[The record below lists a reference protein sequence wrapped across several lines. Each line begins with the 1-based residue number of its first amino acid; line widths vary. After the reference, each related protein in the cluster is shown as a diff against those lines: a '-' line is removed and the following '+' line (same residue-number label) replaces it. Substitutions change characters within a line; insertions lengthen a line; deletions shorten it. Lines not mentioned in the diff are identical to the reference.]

1 MIETIFLLNYNDV
14 MKKIFLLI
22 VTSLFVFSGFARD
35 KSSLKFR
42 LVYDGPYI
50 DLENQSV
57 PEGFEAI
64 RILKGMKETTVL
76 VEKNVQLD
84 GTHIQNFKLAQD
96 MFGYPNINFTLDDEG
111 TQIFAKLT
119 RENIRKEI
127 LLEMDGIAILSAV
140 IREEITG
147 GQVAISGVN
156 NLNLIKIIKDNF
168 ECEDSLNIDFDVD
181 FVRVTAVNGI
191 VDRKDP
197 KAVLNAFMY
206 YYFTDDPVWKSFVA
220 SDGKYSK
227 SHDNITS
234 VRDNFPETLNYSEI
248 QIQKAEKL
256 KKKLPFYLFKNN
268 KDIPFS
274 YLYKI
279 NISGY
284 EYIAQ
289 VNMIMDKAGNFSI
302 KGF

>member
-1 MIETIFLLNYNDV
+1 
-14 MKKIFLLI
+14 MKKLFLLI

-84 GTHIQNFKLAQD
+84 GTHIKNFKLAQD

-168 ECEDSLNIDFDVD
+168 ECEDSLNINFDVD

-206 YYFTDDPVWKSFVA
+206 YYFTDDPVWKAFVA

>member
-1 MIETIFLLNYNDV
+1 
-14 MKKIFLLI
+14 MKKLFLLI

-84 GTHIQNFKLAQD
+84 GTHIKNFKLAQD

-119 RENIRKEI
+119 RDNIRKEI

-168 ECEDSLNIDFDVD
+168 ECEDSLNINFDVD

-206 YYFTDDPVWKSFVA
+206 YFFTDDPVWKSFVA

>member
-1 MIETIFLLNYNDV
+1 

-84 GTHIQNFKLAQD
+84 GTHIKNFKLAQD

-168 ECEDSLNIDFDVD
+168 ECEDSLNINFDVD

>member
-1 MIETIFLLNYNDV
+1 

-50 DLENQSV
+50 DLEKQSV

-84 GTHIQNFKLAQD
+84 GTHIKNFKLAQD

-140 IREEITG
+140 IRDEITG

>member
-14 MKKIFLLI
+14 MKKLFLLI

-84 GTHIQNFKLAQD
+84 GTHIKNFKLAQD

>member
-1 MIETIFLLNYNDV
+1 
-14 MKKIFLLI
+14 MKKLFLLI

-119 RENIRKEI
+119 RDNIRKEI

>member
-1 MIETIFLLNYNDV
+1 

-84 GTHIQNFKLAQD
+84 GTHIKNFKLAQD

-206 YYFTDDPVWKSFVA
+206 YFFTDDPVWKSFVA

>member
-1 MIETIFLLNYNDV
+1 
-14 MKKIFLLI
+14 MKKLFLLI

-96 MFGYPNINFTLDDEG
+96 MFGYPNINFTLDEEG

-168 ECEDSLNIDFDVD
+168 ECEDSLNINFDVD

>member
-14 MKKIFLLI
+14 MKKLFLLI

-84 GTHIQNFKLAQD
+84 GTHIKNFKLAQD

-168 ECEDSLNIDFDVD
+168 ECEDSLNINFDVD

-234 VRDNFPETLNYSEI
+234 VRDYFPETLNYSEI

>member
-84 GTHIQNFKLAQD
+84 GTHIKNFKLAQD

-168 ECEDSLNIDFDVD
+168 ECEDSLNINFDVD

>member
-1 MIETIFLLNYNDV
+1 
-14 MKKIFLLI
+14 MKKLFLLI

-42 LVYDGPYI
+42 LVYDGSYI

-127 LLEMDGIAILSAV
+127 LLEMDGIEILSAV

-168 ECEDSLNIDFDVD
+168 ECEDSLNINFDVD

>member
-1 MIETIFLLNYNDV
+1 
-14 MKKIFLLI
+14 MKKLFLLI

-168 ECEDSLNIDFDVD
+168 ECEDSLNINFDVD
-181 FVRVTAVNGI
+181 FVRVIAVNGI

>member
-1 MIETIFLLNYNDV
+1 
-14 MKKIFLLI
+14 MKKLFLLI

-168 ECEDSLNIDFDVD
+168 ECEDSLNINFDVD

-206 YYFTDDPVWKSFVA
+206 YFFTDDPVWKSFVA

>member
-1 MIETIFLLNYNDV
+1 MLNYNDV

-42 LVYDGPYI
+42 LVYDGSYI

-84 GTHIQNFKLAQD
+84 GTHIKNFKLAQD

-140 IREEITG
+140 IRDEITG

-206 YYFTDDPVWKSFVA
+206 YFFTDDPVWKAFVA

>member
-1 MIETIFLLNYNDV
+1 
-14 MKKIFLLI
+14 MKKLFLLI

-84 GTHIQNFKLAQD
+84 GTHIKNFKLAQD

-140 IREEITG
+140 IRDEITG

>member
-1 MIETIFLLNYNDV
+1 
-14 MKKIFLLI
+14 MKKLFLLI

-76 VEKNVQLD
+76 VEKNVQMD
-84 GTHIQNFKLAQD
+84 GTHIKNFKLAQD

-168 ECEDSLNIDFDVD
+168 ECEDSLNINFDVD

>member
-14 MKKIFLLI
+14 MKKVFLLI

-127 LLEMDGIAILSAV
+127 LLEMDGIAILSAI

>member
-84 GTHIQNFKLAQD
+84 GTHIKNFKLAQD

-168 ECEDSLNIDFDVD
+168 ECEDSLNINFDVD

-234 VRDNFPETLNYSEI
+234 VRDYFPETLNYSEI

>member
-1 MIETIFLLNYNDV
+1 
-14 MKKIFLLI
+14 MKKLFLLI

-84 GTHIQNFKLAQD
+84 GTHIKNFKLAQD

-119 RENIRKEI
+119 RENIGKEI

>member
-1 MIETIFLLNYNDV
+1 
-14 MKKIFLLI
+14 MKKLFLLI

-84 GTHIQNFKLAQD
+84 GTHIQNFKLEQD

-168 ECEDSLNIDFDVD
+168 ECEDSLNINFDVD

>member
-1 MIETIFLLNYNDV
+1 

-84 GTHIQNFKLAQD
+84 GTHIKNFKLAQD

-140 IREEITG
+140 IREEIAG

-168 ECEDSLNIDFDVD
+168 ECEDSLNINFDVD

-220 SDGKYSK
+220 SDEKYSK

-234 VRDNFPETLNYSEI
+234 VRDYFPEALNYSEI

>member
-1 MIETIFLLNYNDV
+1 
-14 MKKIFLLI
+14 MKKLFLLI

-84 GTHIQNFKLAQD
+84 GTHIKNFKLAQD

-168 ECEDSLNIDFDVD
+168 ECEDSLNINFDVD

>member
-1 MIETIFLLNYNDV
+1 

-84 GTHIQNFKLAQD
+84 GTHIKNFKLAQD

-168 ECEDSLNIDFDVD
+168 ECEDSLNINFDVD

-234 VRDNFPETLNYSEI
+234 VRDYFPETLNYSEI

>member
-1 MIETIFLLNYNDV
+1 M
-14 MKKIFLLI
+14 
-22 VTSLFVFSGFARD
+22 TSLFVFSGFARD

-127 LLEMDGIAILSAV
+127 LLEMDGIEILSAV

>member
-1 MIETIFLLNYNDV
+1 
-14 MKKIFLLI
+14 MKKLFLLI

-168 ECEDSLNIDFDVD
+168 ECEDSLNINFDVD
-181 FVRVTAVNGI
+181 FVRGTAVNGI

>member
-1 MIETIFLLNYNDV
+1 
-14 MKKIFLLI
+14 MKKLFLLI

-84 GTHIQNFKLAQD
+84 GTHIKNFKLAQD

-119 RENIRKEI
+119 RDNIRKEI

-168 ECEDSLNIDFDVD
+168 ECEDSLNINFDVD

>member
-1 MIETIFLLNYNDV
+1 
-14 MKKIFLLI
+14 MKKLFLLI

-191 VDRKDP
+191 VNRKDP

>member
-1 MIETIFLLNYNDV
+1 
-14 MKKIFLLI
+14 MKKLFLLI

-84 GTHIQNFKLAQD
+84 GTHIKNFKLAQD

-168 ECEDSLNIDFDVD
+168 ECEDSLNINFDVD

-234 VRDNFPETLNYSEI
+234 VRDYFPETLNYSEI

>member
-1 MIETIFLLNYNDV
+1 
-14 MKKIFLLI
+14 MKKLFLLI

-84 GTHIQNFKLAQD
+84 GTHIKNFKLAQD

-119 RENIRKEI
+119 RDNIRKEI

>member
-1 MIETIFLLNYNDV
+1 
-14 MKKIFLLI
+14 MKKFFLLI

-168 ECEDSLNIDFDVD
+168 ECEDSLNINFDVD

>member
-1 MIETIFLLNYNDV
+1 
-14 MKKIFLLI
+14 MKKLFLLI

-84 GTHIQNFKLAQD
+84 GTHIKNFKLAQD

-140 IREEITG
+140 IRDEITG

-168 ECEDSLNIDFDVD
+168 ECEDSLNINFDVN

>member
-1 MIETIFLLNYNDV
+1 
-14 MKKIFLLI
+14 MKKLFLLI

-168 ECEDSLNIDFDVD
+168 ECEDSLNINFDVD

-234 VRDNFPETLNYSEI
+234 VRDYFPETLNYSEI

>member
-1 MIETIFLLNYNDV
+1 
-14 MKKIFLLI
+14 MKKLFLLI

-84 GTHIQNFKLAQD
+84 GTHIKNFKLAQD

-127 LLEMDGIAILSAV
+127 LLEMDGIAILSAI

-206 YYFTDDPVWKSFVA
+206 YFFTDDPVWKSFVA

>member
-1 MIETIFLLNYNDV
+1 
-14 MKKIFLLI
+14 MKKLFLLI

-57 PEGFEAI
+57 PEGFETI

-168 ECEDSLNIDFDVD
+168 ECDDSLNINFDVD

>member
-1 MIETIFLLNYNDV
+1 
-14 MKKIFLLI
+14 MKKLFLLI

-84 GTHIQNFKLAQD
+84 GTHIKNFKLAQD

-127 LLEMDGIAILSAV
+127 LLEMDGIAILSAI

-168 ECEDSLNIDFDVD
+168 ECEDSLNINFDVD

-206 YYFTDDPVWKSFVA
+206 YFFTDDPVWKAFVA

-274 YLYKI
+274 YFYKI

>member
-168 ECEDSLNIDFDVD
+168 ECEDSLNINFDVD

>member
-1 MIETIFLLNYNDV
+1 
-14 MKKIFLLI
+14 MKKLFLLI

-84 GTHIQNFKLAQD
+84 GTHIKNFKLAQD

-127 LLEMDGIAILSAV
+127 LLEMDGIAILSAI

-168 ECEDSLNIDFDVD
+168 ECEDSLNINFDVD